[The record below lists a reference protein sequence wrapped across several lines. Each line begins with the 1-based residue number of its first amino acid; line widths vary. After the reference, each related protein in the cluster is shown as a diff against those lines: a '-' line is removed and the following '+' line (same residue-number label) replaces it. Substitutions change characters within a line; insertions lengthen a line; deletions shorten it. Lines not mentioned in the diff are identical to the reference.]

1 MIAVIQIF
9 YEKNAD
15 TIQMLQLLLNSVC
28 TETKTFLLLVLPCQ
42 QGAEGAQEAGAR
54 TSTVDPNCPEGYPM
68 QYDDI
73 LSNKSCRKR
82 RRGMF

>member
-15 TIQMLQLLLNSVC
+15 TIQMLQLLLNSIC

-42 QGAEGAQEAGAR
+42 QGAEGAQEAGVR
-54 TSTVDPNCPEGYPM
+54 TRTADPNCPEGYSM

-73 LSNKSCRKR
+73 LSNKNCQKR
-82 RRGMF
+82 GGGMF